1 MRTRRLKENAVD
13 TSEEK
18 GTTKPETLN
27 QQFNPGDLTW
37 IEIHES
43 SWWPA
48 QVVDEDIVSDKP
60 KKKSKNELLV
70 RLYGTYQYMYVDASK
85 SKTEFEEILKR
96 ENKTMKE
103 KFQEAVEQ
111 DISLILPDEQSEP
124 NSSKSKDIESG
135 EAFKDKKQQSELT
148 KELTGSVADE
158 IEELTGKEAN
168 EIEKPTGKE
177 SAEIEEPA
185 GKQADE
191 IVTEKKAA
199 TKKENM
205 ESSSMKKRKLDFSK
219 DEREERELQSG
230 PSKAEAPYSKKPK
243 VAKHAGTKNHESLKL
258 RKYPRVSSV
267 DKASSTK
274 SVMEAPISEG
284 EEVMKAKDLEIR
296 KIVRDILFG
305 RITDPPKDQSQ
316 KISKDEMQDGT
327 SNEEASI
334 MNCQNAAQ
342 KSGQKATYSRKN
354 TSLKQG
360 DGEIKCENRKNEGVE
375 KVASEVFD
383 TPNNS
388 KRDGS
393 WKCKKSNG
401 EATAN
406 LSSRNTKGKGK
417 AREDKTIH
425 NVAQK
430 STSNLKHVQKE
441 STKGNLKA
449 KSCEETPATAK
460 GTATPL
466 EEKGSLSERQVRVM
480 QTLALIAPAG
490 SPFGRNGF
498 II

>member
-27 QQFNPGDLTW
+27 QQFKPGDLTW

-43 SWWPA
+43 YWWPA

-70 RLYGTYQYMYVDASK
+70 RLYGSYQYMYVDASK
-85 SKTEFEEILKR
+85 SNTEFKEILKR

-111 DISLILPDEQSEP
+111 DISLILPDKQSEP
-124 NSSKSKDIESG
+124 KSSKSKDIESG
-135 EAFKDKKQQSELT
+135 EA
-148 KELTGSVADE
+148 KELTGSEADE
-158 IEELTGKEAN
+158 IEELTGKEVD

-177 SAEIEEPA
+177 TAEIEEPA
-185 GKQADE
+185 GKEADE
-191 IVTEKKAA
+191 IVTEVKAA

-258 RKYPRVSSV
+258 RQSPRVSSV
-267 DKASSTK
+267 VKASSTK
-274 SVMEAPISEG
+274 SVMEAPISES

-305 RITDPPKDQSQ
+305 RTTDPP
-316 KISKDEMQDGT
+316 KDEMQDGT
-327 SNEEASI
+327 SNEEAFT

-360 DGEIKCENRKNEGVE
+360 DRKIKCKNRKNEGVE
-375 KVASEVFD
+375 EVASELFD
-383 TPNNS
+383 TPNS

-417 AREDKTIH
+417 AREDKTNH

-430 STSNLKHVQKE
+430 STSNSKHVEKE

-449 KSCEETPATAK
+449 KSCEETPAAAR
-460 GTATPL
+460 GTETPS

-490 SPFGRNGF
+490 SPFSRNGF